1 VYDSAFS
8 PSRLASCTSINRPM
22 QKATP
27 MPTLRGWWMPQN
39 TSTSA
44 TKSGAPTQR
53 PQGIRLSMKA
63 HTRLNVMNSGLT
75 GSRM

>member
-1 VYDSAFS
+1 
-8 PSRLASCTSINRPM
+8 M

-27 MPTLRGWWMPQN
+27 MPTLRGWWMPQK

-44 TKSGAPTQR
+44 TKSGAPVQW
-53 PQGIRLSMKA
+53 PQGSRLSMKA
-63 HTRLNVMNSGLT
+63 QVRLNAMNSGLT